1 MTAKYALKAFGLL
14 LLCCLFVASLWA
26 QSGGVLIGRVF
37 DQTDALIPGVSVE
50 LLSANDR
57 TTRTTITDGDGVY
70 RFEGVP
76 AGGAEVTFR
85 LINFSTVRRAITV
98 AAGVATTTDARL
110 VVSSSADI
118 TVTAPLTFRN
128 LADLERPA
136 ENIIGVATASSEG
149 AITAEQLEARPIM
162 RPGEILETVPGMIV
176 SQHSGEGKANQY
188 YLRGF
193 NLDHGSD
200 FATTIAGIPVNLP
213 THAHGH
219 GYTDSNFLIPELVS
233 GVQFR
238 KGPYFSDNGDFSAA
252 GSANINYLNQLGAPL
267 VVLGAGEN
275 GWQRLLGAASPQVGK
290 GFLLGALE
298 LEHSNGPWVDPEH
311 LHKANGVVRYSR
323 GNPLKG
329 FSITGMG
336 YSSNWTAT
344 DQVAD
349 RAINSGLISRFGS
362 LDSTDR
368 GHTFRYSLAGDGQ
381 WSGSRSTTRVT
392 TYVMRY
398 GLNLFS
404 NFTYYLDDPVN
415 GDQFEQ
421 EDRRWVSGGQITHRR
436 LGRIGMFN
444 IESAFGAN
452 LRHDAIG
459 NVALYHAVDG
469 RRTDAI
475 REDRVGQTSA
485 GFFGQTEIEWNR
497 KLRTTL
503 GLRGD
508 VYHFNVKSDN
518 ALNSGKDS
526 AGKVSPKFGAV
537 IGPWK
542 STEFYANAGLGF
554 HSNDARGST
563 ITVNPSTGDPADRVT
578 PLVRARG
585 AEAGVRTIAIRG
597 MQTTASVWTLDFDSE
612 LLFAGDAGTTEA
624 GRPSRRSGVELTNYV
639 HPHPWVTLDF
649 DLSYSHA
656 RFKDRDPIGNRIPG
670 SLDRV
675 ISAGFVVDPPEGGRG
690 VIGSV
695 RLRHF
700 GPRPLIEDNSVRSK
714 TTSLVNGEIGYRFGK
729 PYQLV
734 GQIYNLFDSKVSD
747 IDYFYTS
754 RLPGEPAGGID
765 DIHTHPAL
773 PRTVRVAL
781 QIRF

>member
-1 MTAKYALKAFGLL
+1 MASFLLVAFAR
-14 LLCCLFVASLWA
+14 FPVETHA
-26 QSGGVLIGRVF
+26 QSRGAVVGQVF
-37 DQTDALIPGVSVE
+37 DQTQALIPGVTVDLTLE
-50 LLSANDR
+50 ETKTAQ
-57 TTRTTITDGDGVY
+57 TTLTNSEGSY
-70 RFEGVP
+70 RFENVP
-76 AGGAEVTFR
+76 AGRAEVTFR
-85 LINFSTVRRAITV
+85 LINFSTIRRNIEIPSGSIVSANVTLI
-98 AAGVATTTDARL
+98 
-110 VVSSSADI
+110 VSSSADI

-128 LADLERPA
+128 LADVERPA
-136 ENIIGVATASSEG
+136 ENIVGIAAASSEG
-149 AITAEQLEARPIM
+149 AITAAQLEARPIM

-200 FATTIAGIPVNLP
+200 FATTIAGIPANLP

-238 KGPYFSDNGDFSAA
+238 KGPYFAEDGDFSAA
-252 GSANINYLNQLGAPL
+252 GSANINYFNQLDAPL
-267 VVLGAGEN
+267 VVLGGGEN
-275 GWQRLLGAASPQVGK
+275 GWERFLGAASPQVGK
-290 GFLLGALE
+290 GYLLGALE

-311 LHKANGVVRYSR
+311 LHKANAVLRYSR

-336 YSSNWTAT
+336 YSSNWNAT

-349 RAINSGLISRFGS
+349 RAITEGLISRFGS
-362 LDSTDR
+362 LDSTDH
-368 GHTFRYSLAGDGQ
+368 GHTFRYSIAGDGQ
-381 WSGSRSTTRVT
+381 WSGSQSTTRVT
-392 TYVMRY
+392 AYVMRY

-404 NFTYYLDDPVN
+404 NFTYFLDDPVN

-436 LGRIGMFN
+436 LGRIGRFN
-444 IESAFGAN
+444 LQSAFGVN
-452 LRHDAIG
+452 LRHDEIG
-459 NVALYHAVDG
+459 NVALYNAVHG
-469 RRTDAI
+469 QRTGTV
-475 REDRVGQTSA
+475 REDSVGQTSV
-485 GFFGQTEIEWNR
+485 GSFGQTEIEWTR
-497 KLRTTL
+497 KFRTTL

-508 VYHFNVKSDN
+508 VYHFNVKSDDP
-518 ALNSGKDS
+518 LNSGVDT
-526 AGKVSPKFGAV
+526 AGIASPKFGAV

-554 HSNDARGST
+554 HSNDGRGST
-563 ITVNPSTGDPADRVT
+563 ITVDPSTGDPADRVT

-585 AEAGVRTIAIRG
+585 AEAGVRTVAIRG
-597 MQTTASVWTLDFDSE
+597 MQSTVSLWTLDFDSE

-624 GRPSRRSGVELTNYV
+624 GRPSRRSGVEFTNYW

-649 DLSYSHA
+649 DLSFSRA
-656 RFKDRDPIGNRIPG
+656 RFTDNDPVGNRIPG

-675 ISAGFVVDPPEGGRG
+675 ISAGFAVDPPEGGRG
-690 VIGSV
+690 VIGSL

-700 GPRPLIEDNSVRSK
+700 GPRPLIEDNSVSSK
-714 TTSLVNGEIGYRFGK
+714 TTSFVNGEFGYRFGK
-729 PYQLV
+729 PYQVV
-734 GQIYNLFDSKVSD
+734 GQLYNVFNSKASD
-747 IDYFYTS
+747 IDYYYTS
-754 RLPGEPAGGID
+754 RLPGEPAEGVN

-773 PRTVRVAL
+773 PRTFRIAL